1 MGFILDGYTNC
12 DDCRG
17 LKISYRPIS
26 VVDWRQYAAA
36 VEKFSA
42 SEKEQHLAE
51 LIASRLHKWDAISED
66 GQPMPITAENVLK
79 LPQGVWLRLQD
90 LLMGFHKGDGTNTR
104 EADAKN

>member
-1 MGFILDGYTNC
+1 MGFILDGYTHC

-36 VEKFSA
+36 TEKFSDT
-42 SEKEQHLAE
+42 EKQQHLAE
-51 LIASRLHKWDAISED
+51 LVASRLNKWDAENEQ
-66 GQPMPITAENVLK
+66 GEPMPITAENVLK

-90 LLMGFHKGDGTNTR
+90 LLMGFYKGDGSNTL
-104 EADAKN
+104 EDDAKN